1 MDVETANRLM
11 QYRKKAGLSQEEL
24 ANKLGV
30 SRQAV
35 SKWECAE
42 SSPDT
47 DNLIELS
54 KIYGVSIDELINGN
68 PEASKETNND
78 KEEKKSGI
86 HIKSDKGEVKIDN
99 INIHVKDD
107 DGSEVHISNEGI
119 DIIDNKKSDDVHVE
133 KTFKTH
139 VHFKPR
145 KIDIIYGAIS
155 SSIGLIVLVAYLLC
169 GFLIPNGEGWRC
181 YWTLFLLIPV
191 IPSIFKAIQRK
202 KFTRF
207 NYAVAVTFVY
217 LTVGML
223 ANVWSPTWILFV
235 SIPFYYAIFG
245 KIDYFFYKEDTKKVV
260 IDNENVIDNED
271 IKD

>member
-54 KIYGVSIDELINGN
+54 KIYGVSLDELIKG
-68 PEASKETNND
+68 ESKASND
-78 KEEKKSGI
+78 SSEKEEKKSGI

-107 DGSEVHISNEGI
+107 DGSEVQISNEGV
-119 DIIDNKKSDDVHVE
+119 DIIDNSKKE
-133 KTFKTH
+133 ENTTQKRFTE

-145 KIDIIYGAIS
+145 KIDIIYGIIS
-155 SSIGLIVLVAYLLC
+155 STIGLICLTAYLLC

-181 YWTLFLLIPV
+181 YWVLFLLIPV
-191 IPSIFKAIQRK
+191 VPSIFKAIQRR

-207 NYAVAVTFVY
+207 NYAVAITFVY
-217 LTVGML
+217 LTVGMFT
-223 ANVWSPTWILFV
+223 NIWTPTWVLFF
-235 SIPFYYAIFG
+235 SIPFYYGIFA
-245 KIDYFFYKEDTKKVV
+245 KVDYFFYREKKDKTVV
-260 IDNENVIDNED
+260 IDNVVDNED
-271 IKD
+271 KD